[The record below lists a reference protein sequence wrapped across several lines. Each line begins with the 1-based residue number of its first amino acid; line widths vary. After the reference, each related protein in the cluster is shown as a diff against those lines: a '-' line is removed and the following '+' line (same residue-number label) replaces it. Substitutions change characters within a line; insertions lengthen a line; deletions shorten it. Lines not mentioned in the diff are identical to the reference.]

1 MEVLGSAISS
11 NAYLY
16 LIERV
21 NSIYNAGY
29 GPFRTNYTR
38 QNARVLCRV
47 MYIEGKMYEYA
58 KSLGITLITLLTLNG
73 DGTESWTLSK
83 DCGGTVGN

>member
-11 NAYLY
+11 NTYLY

-29 GPFRTNYTR
+29 GPNYTR

-47 MYIEGKMYEYA
+47 MHIEGKMYEYA
-58 KSLGITLITLLTLNG
+58 KSLEITLITVSL
-73 DGTESWTLSK
+73 K
-83 DCGGTVGN
+83 FP

>member
-11 NAYLY
+11 NAYFY

-29 GPFRTNYTR
+29 GPSYTR

-58 KSLGITLITLLTLNG
+58 KSLEITLITVSLK
-73 DGTESWTLSK
+73 SP
-83 DCGGTVGN
+83 

>member
-11 NAYLY
+11 NTYLY

-29 GPFRTNYTR
+29 GPNYTR
-38 QNARVLCRV
+38 QNAMVLCRV

-58 KSLGITLITLLTLNG
+58 KSLEITLITVSLK
-73 DGTESWTLSK
+73 SP
-83 DCGGTVGN
+83 

>member
-1 MEVLGSAISS
+1 MIFKRLYQVLRWRCSGARYPQTHIC
-11 NAYLY
+11 
-16 LIERV
+16 IERV

-29 GPFRTNYTR
+29 GPNYTR

-58 KSLGITLITLLTLNG
+58 KSLEITLITVSL
-73 DGTESWTLSK
+73 K
-83 DCGGTVGN
+83 FP

>member
-11 NAYLY
+11 NTYLY

-29 GPFRTNYTR
+29 GPNYTR

-58 KSLGITLITLLTLNG
+58 KSLEITLITVSL
-73 DGTESWTLSK
+73 K
-83 DCGGTVGN
+83 FP

>member
-11 NAYLY
+11 NTYLY

-29 GPFRTNYTR
+29 GPSYTR

-58 KSLGITLITLLTLNG
+58 KSLEITLITVSL
-73 DGTESWTLSK
+73 K
-83 DCGGTVGN
+83 FP